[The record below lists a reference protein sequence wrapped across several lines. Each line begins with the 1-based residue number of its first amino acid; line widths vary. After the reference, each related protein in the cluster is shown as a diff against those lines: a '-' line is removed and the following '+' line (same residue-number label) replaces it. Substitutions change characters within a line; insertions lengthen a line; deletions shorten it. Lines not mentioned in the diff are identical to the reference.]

1 MKQSLRVRL
10 CVILLAGALAAGCN
24 SASKLNSPA
33 PQIDKP
39 LFKIDT
45 QEDAACPTARQI
57 EVSRL
62 LEEAKAADQ
71 AERTG
76 RGTGFTEENDLERRK
91 QVALMFAEGCIT
103 TGADYFNAA
112 LIYQHG
118 TTADHFYQTYLWSR
132 QAEALGNQGAKGLT
146 PMAIDRYLMRRGFK
160 QIFASQMVND
170 GYYKKGGDATGVW
183 CVWPNIPI
191 TQDGPFLAYSANPMS
206 VQIERVTRMNK
217 GTGGQSCPIDAPDP
231 PKGLF
236 PGIW

>member
-1 MKQSLRVRL
+1 MKQSMRVIL
-10 CVILLAGALAAGCN
+10 CVVLLAGALVAGCN
-24 SASKLNSPA
+24 SASKTSSPA
-33 PQIDKP
+33 LQIDKP
-39 LFKIDT
+39 LFKITT
-45 QEDAACPTARQI
+45 QASAACPEARQT

-71 AERTG
+71 AERSG
-76 RGTGFTEENDLERRK
+76 KGTGFSEKNDLGRRQ

-118 TTADHFYQTYLWSR
+118 TTADHYYQTYLWSR
-132 QAEALGNQGAKGLT
+132 QAEALGNQNAKGLT

-160 QIFASQMVND
+160 QIFASQMVTD
-170 GYYKKGGDATGVW
+170 GYYKTGGDATGVW
-183 CVWPNIPI
+183 CVWPNVPI
-191 TQDGPFLAYSANPMS
+191 TQDGPFLAYPANPMS
-206 VQIERVTRMNK
+206 AQIERVNRMNK
-217 GTGGQSCPIDAPDP
+217 GTGGQSCPIELPDP